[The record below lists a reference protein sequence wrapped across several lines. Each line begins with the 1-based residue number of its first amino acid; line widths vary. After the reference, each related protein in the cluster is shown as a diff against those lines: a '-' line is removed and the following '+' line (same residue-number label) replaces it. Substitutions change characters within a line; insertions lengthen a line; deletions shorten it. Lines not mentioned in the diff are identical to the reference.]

1 MASGKGRSKQASRSR
16 PRAGAGT
23 AQPPRSAPKRRPA
36 GASKSAP
43 PARSG
48 PAALEGLPTTLLGGG
63 LIIGLYAM
71 MPAFIVGSIHL
82 HKSTEVVDHVVPGI
96 LVLALVL
103 AAIVRRAQP
112 DTLMLGAGVGILLA
126 GFWMVLTHI
135 GLARQALDNEVS
147 KTTALYH
154 CSTALLTAALGVAW
168 VYRYRAAAADNPPA
182 QAQARR
188 RA

>member
-16 PRAGAGT
+16 TRARSGST
-23 AQPPRSAPKRRPA
+23 QPPRSAPKGRPA
-36 GASKSAP
+36 RASKSAP
-43 PARSG
+43 KASAVP
-48 PAALEGLPTTLLGGG
+48 PALEGLPTTLLGGG

-71 MPAFIVGSIHL
+71 MPAFVVGSIHL
-82 HKSTEVVDHVVPGI
+82 HKSTEVVDHVVPGVV
-96 LVLALVL
+96 VLALVL

-112 DTLMLGAGVGILLA
+112 DTLMLGAGVGVLLA
-126 GFWMVLTHI
+126 GFWMVMTHF

-168 VYRYRAAAADNPPA
+168 VYRYRAAAADNGPGRA
-182 QAQARR
+182 HARR